1 MKLDYRL
8 KVKWLICLNIGEP
21 SSKPKYNIQAI
32 AESTVKERPGH
43 N

>member
-1 MKLDYRL
+1 MKVDDRL
-8 KVKWLICLNIGEP
+8 QVKWLICLNKGEP

-32 AESTVKERPGH
+32 ANSTVKEQL